1 MTVKYVVVTKK
12 GNTTKYTSLITG
24 DIRKHAEKTACD
36 LSWKLD
42 AGEIDRYYIFKCVD
56 GHQVGNH
63 YADSEY
69 HWVNEGNAWVCYDGS
84 GNELNRISA

>member
-1 MTVKYVVVTKK
+1 MTKYVAVTKK
-12 GNTTKYTSLITG
+12 GNTTTYTSLEKG
-24 DIRKHAEKTACD
+24 DIRKHAEKLACD
-36 LSWKLD
+36 LSWRLD
-42 AGEIDRYYIFKCVD
+42 AGEIDRYFIYKCVD

-84 GNELNRISA
+84 GNKLNKISA